1 MRKKT
6 ILGNYRDPW
15 TSEKEQG
22 WLFVVLAGAILTT
35 APTTAQ
41 ASVPRR
47 VDRPICPHYH
57 AVKIVF
63 LSFTARFTPP
73 ITTLLKQKIWL
84 AGLEK
89 ALFSPNGMSKLGGPI
104 VTIEKSQIKIRF

>member
-22 WLFVVLAGAILTT
+22 WHIVVLAWAIFTT

-57 AVKIVF
+57 TVKIVF
-63 LSFTARFTPP
+63 LSFIARFTPP
-73 ITTLLKQKIWL
+73 ITNLLKQKIQFWKKNL
-84 AGLEK
+84 SSPKGL
-89 ALFSPNGMSKLGGPI
+89 SKLGGPI
-104 VTIEKSQIKIRF
+104 VTIEKSQIKRRF